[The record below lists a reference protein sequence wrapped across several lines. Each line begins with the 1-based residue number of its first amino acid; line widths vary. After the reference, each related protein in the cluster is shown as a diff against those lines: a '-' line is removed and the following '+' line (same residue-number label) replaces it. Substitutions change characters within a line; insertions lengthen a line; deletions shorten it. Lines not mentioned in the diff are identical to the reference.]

1 MDAAHAV
8 WRSLVTAASGVGR
21 SSKGDGGGWRGAGAD
36 GDEGSS
42 ATEDDGD
49 ADDADSAGDG
59 GSQTDDGELDED
71 ADEEEE
77 GVHARFP
84 STSASVAS
92 MGMPCGRSDSAAGRY
107 RALMPSWS
115 AEEGTS

>member
-21 SSKGDGGGWRGAGAD
+21 SSKGGGGGWRGADAD

-49 ADDADSAGDG
+49 TGDADLAGG
-59 GSQTDDGELDED
+59 GASQTDDGELD
-71 ADEEEE
+71 DESHEEQA
-77 GVHARFP
+77 GHVRFP
-84 STSASVAS
+84 PSSASVAS
-92 MGMPCGRSDSAAGRY
+92 MGMPCGRNDSAAAGRY
-107 RALMPSWS
+107 GALMASWS
-115 AEEGTS
+115 AEGETS